1 MSLMDKEPKMK
12 NIKRTLLKVVV
23 LVLAVIMLASVVLPA
38 LLANAEEAKYF
49 SEVFK
54 ANYDKKTKY
63 KSWPAVA
70 VDMGKCFSNAIT
82 AINEGKIR
90 EAYEHIDFAYF
101 GFYEVQGFEATVL
114 NYLSG
119 KRVSHIEGQFREIK
133 HALLGNIEFQPETI
147 KRQIRELSVKVYKDA
162 LVLQQK
168 AGKEDSD
175 SLGEEL
181 FKHIPDPLLGVQAA
195 GNEEI
200 FKQAAEL
207 AKKADAA
214 GLKELSASLTA
225 QIPSELIENKA
236 DNKQPEA
243 KAEAEKA
250 DSEKLEK
257 QESEIKTEQA
267 KPWYSMFVSA
277 DFNTAFWLLIREGLE
292 AILVVAAIV
301 AYLIKTNNKHFI
313 KNIYMGC
320 LLAIVSSVVLAYV
333 IQHFISNAGVA
344 RELIEG
350 WTMFLAVIVL
360 FYVSN
365 WILSKSEAVAWENY
379 IGGMVRQSIDKN
391 SKRALMFAAFLAVFR
406 EGAELILFYSASFSS
421 GMNSPLNIG
430 VGIAL
435 AVVALAVIWVI
446 FRFTSVKLPLK
457 PFFTFT
463 SILLFLLCFSF
474 MGKGVVELTEA
485 GVITGGTVIPAMKGF
500 SFEPLSIYD
509 RAETLIPQIMVLV
522 AAAAI
527 MLSHA
532 LKTRKLKKEAANSAK
547 VQTEPEALK
556 QAKAGEKAETKIE

>member
-1 MSLMDKEPKMK
+1 M
-12 NIKRTLLKVVV
+12 VAGV
-23 LVLAVIMLASVVLPA
+23 LLPA
-38 LLANAEEAKYF
+38 FQASAEESKYF
-49 SEVFK
+49 KEVFK
-54 ANYDKKTKY
+54 ENYNKKTKY
-63 KSWPAVA
+63 KTWPSLAI
-70 VDMGKCFSNAIT
+70 DMGKCFSNAIH
-82 AINEGKIR
+82 AINDGKIQ
-90 EAYEHIDFAYF
+90 EAYEHMNFAYF

-119 KRVSHIEGQFREIK
+119 KRVSHIEGEFREIK
-133 HALLGNIEFQPETI
+133 HALLGNVDFQPEAIT
-147 KRQIRELSVKVYKDA
+147 KQIRQLAVKVYKDA

-168 AGKEDSD
+168 AKKDDPD

-181 FKHIPDPLLGVQAA
+181 FQHIPDPLKASSMLA
-195 GNEEI
+195 GSEEVYR
-200 FKQAAEL
+200 QAAEL
-207 AKKADAA
+207 AKKAEEA
-214 GLKELSASLTA
+214 GLNELSASLKSKLPKELLEQPSDDKKQAANEKAANEQAANEKQTEDKNTE
-225 QIPSELIENKA
+225 PSESL
-236 DNKQPEA
+236 
-243 KAEAEKA
+243 
-250 DSEKLEK
+250 DSEK
-257 QESEIKTEQA
+257 TN
-267 KPWYSMFVSA
+267 KPWYSMFTSA

-301 AYLIKTNNKHFI
+301 AYLIKTNNRHFI

-320 LLAIVSSVVLAYV
+320 LLAIVLSVVLAFA

-365 WILSKSEAVAWENY
+365 WILSKSEAVAWEKY
-379 IGGMVRQSIDKN
+379 IGGMVQQSIDRN

-421 GMNSPLNIG
+421 GMNSPVNIG

-435 AVVALAVIWVI
+435 AIVALAIVWFI

-527 MLSHA
+527 MISHGF
-532 LKTRKLKKEAANSAK
+532 KTRRLKKEAK
-547 VQTEPEALK
+547 
-556 QAKAGEKAETKIE
+556 KAEIKTE